1 MFSCVYTHPK
11 VKHTVFKESICQM
24 ADLLLQSYTDL
35 VFLGDMNIY
44 PTKSPVISEL
54 CDLYGLHNLIDQPTC
69 FKGATPSVI
78 DVILVT
84 NRKKYSG
91 VLNCNCHISDVHN
104 FIGAATRRYAPLRK
118 PRHIFYRSYKN
129 FDDTEFCS
137 AVSSAP
143 FHVCEIF
150 DDIED
155 MAWFTSSLLSTIIN
169 EHAPMKR
176 KLVKQE
182 SVPYM
187 NARLRKAMYRPIAPQ
202 DINNSHRLPKPRNA
216 PADQPHPIII
226 RFTRKADRDRV
237 LKERKELKKFN
248 EDKLVKIYINE
259 DLTTTRAR
267 LFAAARN
274 HQKNGRLQQVW
285 TFNGNIK
292 VKTLTGVVRNIKYLN
307 DINSCLS
314 TQLPSKF

>member
-1 MFSCVYTHPK
+1 M
-11 VKHTVFKESICQM
+11 VFKESICQM

-35 VFLGDMNIY
+35 VFWGDMNSC

-54 CDLYGLHNLIDQPTC
+54 YDLYGLHNLIDQPTC

-104 FIGAATRRYAPLRK
+104 FNGAATRRYAPLRK
-118 PRHIFYRSYKN
+118 PRHIFYRSYTN
-129 FDDTEFCS
+129 FDDAEFCS

-143 FHVCEIF
+143 FHVCEIL

-155 MAWFTSSLLSTIIN
+155 MALFTSSLLSAIIN

-187 NARLRKAMYRPIAPQ
+187 NARLRKAIY
-202 DINNSHRLPKPRNA
+202 KRNM
-216 PADQPHPIII
+216 
-226 RFTRKADRDRV
+226 
-237 LKERKELKKFN
+237 
-248 EDKLVKIYINE
+248 
-259 DLTTTRAR
+259 
-267 LFAAARN
+267 ARN
-274 HQKNGRLQQVW
+274 KFRLYGKQYWHENRRQR
-285 TFNGNIK
+285 N
-292 VKTLTGVVRNIKYLN
+292 LVVSLRTCGSSHWRNISLKN
-307 DINSCLS
+307 A
-314 TQLPSKF
+314 